1 MGRSSGASATPT
13 TGVPDSR
20 FPELPL
26 PIRPPFP
33 VMEAARAVR
42 LPDGQDWQYEPK
54 WDGFRCL
61 VFRAGDTVALQSKA
75 GQPLSRYFPELVE
88 AIRGGRHGSFILDG
102 EIVIFKDGHVSF
114 DDLLLRIH
122 PARSRI
128 EKLSKEAPA
137 AFIAFDLLYA
147 SDATPREL
155 VDRPLAER
163 RARLEDFL
171 RRGRGNASIYLSPA
185 TGDRDTAGRW
195 FRELGRFG
203 LDGVMAKKIHEGYHS
218 GDRTAMVK
226 VKHLNTADCV
236 VGGFRYAA
244 ATSKKTFRHGE
255 IGSLLLGLY
264 DAEGLLDFVGF
275 TSSFTREERARLRE
289 VVEPHKGG
297 VGFTGRSPGGPNRW
311 TRRDNNE
318 WERLDPVLV
327 CEVEYDYFTQHRF
340 RHGTKFLRWRPDKDG
355 RQCTFD
361 QVETEGT
368 GHERGG
374 RTGRPSTDGPRIQDF
389 LS

>member
-1 MGRSSGASATPT
+1 MGKTSGATGRPT
-13 TGVPDSR
+13 AGVSDPPFPDLS
-20 FPELPL
+20 L

-33 VMEAARAVR
+33 VMEATRAAR
-42 LPDGQDWQYEPK
+42 LPEGQNWQFEPK

-61 VFRAGDTVALQSKA
+61 VFRAGDNVALQSKA

-88 AIRGGRHGSFILDG
+88 GIRGSPHPSFVLDG
-102 EIVIFKDGHVSF
+102 EIVILKEGHVSF

-128 EKLSKEAPA
+128 EKLARATPA

-147 SDATPREL
+147 SDANPREL
-155 VDRPLAER
+155 LERPLAER
-163 RARLEDFL
+163 RARLEDFV
-171 RRGRGNASIYLSPA
+171 REERQNPSIYLSPA
-185 TGDRDTAGRW
+185 ARDRETADRW

-203 LDGVMAKKIHEGYHS
+203 LDGIMAKKIQERYHS
-218 GDRTAMVK
+218 GDRAAMVK
-226 VKHLNTADCV
+226 VKHLKTADCV
-236 VGGFRYAA
+236 VAGFRYAA
-244 ATSKKTFRHGE
+244 STPKSPSRSGE

-275 TSSFTREERARLRE
+275 TSSFTRENRARLRQ

-297 VGFTGRSPGGPNRW
+297 VGFTGRSPGGPSRW
-311 TRRDNNE
+311 STKDGSE
-318 WERLDPVLV
+318 WERLDPILV
-327 CEVEYDYFTQHRF
+327 CEVEYDYFNQGRF

-361 QVETEGT
+361 QVDPDLTNPNLPAGTERRAT
-368 GHERGG
+368 G
-374 RTGRPSTDGPRIQDF
+374 STKLQD
-389 LS
+389 LLR